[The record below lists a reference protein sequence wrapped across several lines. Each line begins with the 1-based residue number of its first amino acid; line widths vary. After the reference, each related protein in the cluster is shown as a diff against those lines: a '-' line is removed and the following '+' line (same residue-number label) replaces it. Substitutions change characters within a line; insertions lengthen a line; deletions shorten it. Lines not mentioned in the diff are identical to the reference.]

1 MAHLLRYRQAAV
13 HIWRGCISAHSDA
26 LAHRA
31 LISPGVST
39 GALHQ
44 LRGASGAHS
53 YMYSKTEF
61 SVGECDRFEHDIRT
75 NNNDDFS
82 QWILRSMQLALG
94 AGVVISILAF
104 LKRKRRDSTRARC
117 ASINRSQ
124 RFNFLAEAVE
134 IASPSVVYIEKEQ
147 VVSTFFG
154 EMVGV
159 SSGSGFIVLDGR
171 YVLTNAHVVANS
183 RSVQVKLVSGRVVKG
198 EVTDTDQVA
207 DLALIKLDLPAN
219 EHLPA
224 VKFGSSSSLRPGE
237 WVVALGSPLNL
248 TNTMTAGIV
257 SSVLRP
263 SRELGLE
270 QYKPDMEYVQTD
282 APITHGNSGGPL
294 VNLDGEVIGVNT
306 MTAGPGI
313 SFAIPSD
320 FALNFV
326 QRANK
331 IIKKQAKVTKYA
343 IGVSMLS
350 ISPSIMRIILQRI
363 SLPDGVTHGV
373 FLANV
378 WPNSPAAQAGLHKGD
393 VIVRVNGRY
402 MYSSKDVNEMVQ
414 KGEKLNMEVV
424 RKGKWV
430 NISVVPVPLY
440 GNR

>member
-1 MAHLLRYRQAAV
+1 MAPV
-13 HIWRGCISAHSDA
+13 
-26 LAHRA
+26 
-31 LISPGVST
+31 VSS

-44 LRGASGAHS
+44 LRRASGAHS
-53 YMYSKTEF
+53 YMCSRTEF
-61 SVGECDRFEHDIRT
+61 SLSECSQFEHNVRT
-75 NNNDDFS
+75 QDNYDFS
-82 QWILRSMQLALG
+82 QWILRSLQLAVG

-104 LKRKRRDSTRARC
+104 LKRKERESTRAQC
-117 ASINRSQ
+117 AGINRSQ
-124 RFNFLAEAVE
+124 QFNFLAEAVE

-154 EMVGV
+154 DMVGV
-159 SSGSGFIVLDGR
+159 SSGSGFIILDGR

-198 EVTDTDQVA
+198 EVTDIDQVA

-219 EHLPA
+219 EQLPA

-248 TNTMTAGIV
+248 TNTITAGIV

-270 QYKPDMEYVQTD
+270 QHRPDMEYVQTD

-320 FALNFV
+320 FALSFV

-331 IIKKQAKVTKYA
+331 KPVKKKTKVTKYA

-393 VIVRVNGRY
+393 VIVRINGRY

-424 RKGKWV
+424 RRGKWV

-440 GNR
+440 GNQ